1 MDQLMTQLL
10 NRYNGVI
17 GRGSDVDVSSVDL
30 FPALHGRFSL
40 SAAGAADLFVVVLE
54 CAYGEMRKEIFNL
67 ITIVKFRFIFKKK
80 NVFN

>member
-1 MDQLMTQLL
+1 MVATFSTLMDQLMTQLL

-54 CAYGEMRKEIFNL
+54 CAHGEMRRYYTYF
-67 ITIVKFRFIFKKK
+67 
-80 NVFN
+80 